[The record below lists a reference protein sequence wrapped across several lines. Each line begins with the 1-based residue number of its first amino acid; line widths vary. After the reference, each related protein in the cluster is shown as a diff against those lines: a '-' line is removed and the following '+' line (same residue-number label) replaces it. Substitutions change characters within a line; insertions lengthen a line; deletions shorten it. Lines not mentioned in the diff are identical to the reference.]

1 MKEYLPI
8 GSVVTLQNTKKRIM
22 IVGRLQNLIH
32 QDEVYDYAAVLYPEG
47 LIDSEHF
54 YLFNQE
60 DIDCLFYIGLQDNEE
75 FNFRYTLLEKSK
87 ELKK

>member
-8 GSVVTLQNTKKRIM
+8 GSVVTLKNTKKRIM

-32 QDEVYDYAAVLYPEG
+32 QDEVYDYASVLYPEG

>member
-8 GSVVTLQNTKKRIM
+8 GSVVTLKNTKKRIM

-32 QDEVYDYAAVLYPEG
+32 RDEVYDYAAVLYPEG

>member
-1 MKEYLPI
+1 M
-8 GSVVTLQNTKKRIM
+8 
-22 IVGRLQNLIH
+22 NLIH